1 MKPFNVAVVAV
12 TAAALV
18 VPTSTQSYAVET
30 SSPLNVL
37 ITPREF
43 AEAGGSSLFSQGK
56 GDIDVEVWCPPGPVE
71 AGNDSRVCSLRT
83 TSIWEVSDVRA
94 NVIPW
99 ALHVHEHPTV
109 DAARG
114 SLFFPNER
122 PFEDSLTPFS
132 VQVVSGSPTFL
143 LDSEWARGSV
153 MTVAKT
159 HGRYQVTATCRTR
172 SRVPDWVES
181 ARRCANQL
189 VQAQIE
195 RIDNPVEPRGA
206 PMGDVYDAVLSPEE
220 LQPLDEGVIEVRRSR
235 LCRVIEES
243 SVATSTSPLAIRCTL
258 DWMGV
263 SYSGDS
269 ALYVRSLA
277 IQAASSTARAR
288 AYRNSWSAT
297 MGGDRSTSPQ
307 GGGSVT
313 FVREDRYS
321 LNVEVVRSKGSV
333 VASAVCEGFEVGRKA
348 VTNCARKAVNQ
359 QLNSLEGQAF
369 VTPG

>member
-12 TAAALV
+12 TTAALV
-18 VPTSTQSYAVET
+18 VPNSTQSSAVEN

-43 AEAGGSSLFSQGK
+43 AEAGESSLFSNSR
-56 GDIDVEVWCPPGPVE
+56 GDIDVEAWCPPGPVE

-83 TSIWEVSDVRA
+83 TSIWEISDARA

-99 ALHVHEHPTV
+99 ALHVHEHQTA
-109 DAARG
+109 DAARA
-114 SLFFPNER
+114 SLFFPDER

-132 VQVVSGSPTFL
+132 VQVVSGSPAFFSDT
-143 LDSEWARGSV
+143 EWARGSV

-195 RIDNPVEPRGA
+195 RIENPAEPRGA

-243 SVATSTSPLAIRCTL
+243 SVVTSNSPVAIQCNLA
-258 DWMGV
+258 WMGF
-263 SYSGDS
+263 SYSGGS
-269 ALYVRSLA
+269 ALYVRSMA
-277 IQAASSTARAR
+277 IHAASSTARAR
-288 AYRNSWSAT
+288 VYRNSWSAT

-313 FVREDRYS
+313 FVREDQYS
-321 LNVEVVRSKGSV
+321 LWVEVVRSRGAV
-333 VASAVCEGFEVGRKA
+333 VASAVCEGLEVGRKA
-348 VTNCARKAVNQ
+348 VTNCARKAVDQ
-359 QLNSLEGQAF
+359 QLDSLDGQAF